1 MAQVAIEI
9 VKSYLEHGLDNLGQ
23 ENKYNFLNKFSPKK
37 LPDQRIRREQV
48 DFIYSW
54 NHYAPL

>member
-23 ENKYNFLNKFSPKK
+23 ENKYHFLNKFSPKK
-37 LPDQRIRREQV
+37 LPAKHIRR
-48 DFIYSW
+48 D
-54 NHYAPL
+54 